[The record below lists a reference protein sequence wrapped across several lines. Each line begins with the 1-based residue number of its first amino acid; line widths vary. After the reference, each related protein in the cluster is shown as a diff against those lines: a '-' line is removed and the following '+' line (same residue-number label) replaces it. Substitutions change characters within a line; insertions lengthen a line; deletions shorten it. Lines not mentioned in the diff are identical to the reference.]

1 MSSTVSSSSSPS
13 GVFHSWLLSFLQPG
27 SAWHVQNNVHG
38 NLEAEQL
45 HLAVEHGL
53 FDEQPHLMSSR
64 TSGGANL
71 TSEGTVTGRSDLD
84 ASSRFQPY
92 SVRSS

>member
-1 MSSTVSSSSSPS
+1 M
-13 GVFHSWLLSFLQPG
+13 Q
-27 SAWHVQNNVHG
+27 G

-64 TSGGANL
+64 TSGGASL
-71 TSEGTVTGRSDLD
+71 TSEGTVIGRSDLD
-84 ASSRFQPY
+84 ASSRVQPY
-92 SVRSS
+92 FVGSS